1 MPTLGEFISRARK
14 YGFTLR
20 KVGFDIH
27 GPRGV
32 TRIDYLG
39 RDDPSAYAP
48 LPDYPHDQ
56 RLTRNE
62 VRSLCSQLGID
73 SRITRHQSAI
83 SVITG
88 ALAVLGLGAM
98 ALGLSRVSPLL
109 KALWPF

>member
-1 MPTLGEFISRARK
+1 MGTGTTAARHSGPEAGKGRAEKAGFLSTL
-14 YGFTLR
+14 
-20 KVGFDIH
+20 
-27 GPRGV
+27 
-32 TRIDYLG
+32 
-39 RDDPSAYAP
+39 
-48 LPDYPHDQ
+48 
-56 RLTRNE
+56 
-62 VRSLCSQLGID
+62 D